1 MVNMEFVLRE
11 IDRLFDENRAAEV
24 EPFLLELLEEAREE
38 GDHGVCLQILNELI
52 GYYRQTSEREKL
64 TAVIEEALSIANEMG
79 LRETIWY
86 GTTALNA
93 ANGYRSMG
101 ELELSRKYYKEAEE
115 IYDRELGENNTLKAG
130 LYNNRSLLEQEEG
143 RYQEAEEYLLKALKI
158 VEANHS
164 GFEIAVTYA
173 NLANTAVLAK
183 DFERAKAYAKHA
195 ILCFQRRHLYDAH
208 YCAALSAL
216 ATCHFYE
223 EDYEE
228 ALRIFEEAMNIVE
241 TTIGRNSQYER
252 LVVNRDA
259 CVKKLEELHGAWPRE
274 EESRE
279 NDCTCDNDNESIGNF
294 AEKQRNE
301 KLGEASAASMS
312 KKESAAGNPWQ
323 ELGSLLQEELGK
335 QEAAREKNSSGQ
347 AAEKEGKFISG
358 LELCKKYYDA
368 YGMQMLAKEFPEYV
382 SKIAVGLVGEGS
394 DCMGF
399 DDEAS
404 RDHDWGPGFCIW
416 IPEEL
421 EPVIGKK
428 LRECYDALPEV
439 FMGYKRIKTAQ
450 GASRLGVMTIEGF
463 YRKYAGMKEDGSFDW
478 RGVEDA
484 SFLAATDGEVFAD
497 PEGRFSEI
505 RAKLQAGYPEEIR
518 FLKIAE
524 DLAKISQTGQ
534 YNYFRMLERGDR
546 MTADGMLLESMRH
559 VMRFWHHLCNVFP
572 PHDKWLKKSTER
584 LSGGGEVMALLEQ
597 LHASLRMDEERAGAT
612 VKEFMEELCGGI
624 ARTLYDESL
633 ISDVDSYLDHQ
644 VEELLMKAGYAKL
657 SNEELVRR
665 IAKTEF
671 QAFDKVKN
679 EGGRAYCQNDWPTFS
694 IMRKSQYLTWDRTML
709 LQYLYD
715 FERETALG
723 HNLITEKY
731 GRMMESTAPDKY
743 EDLEKHFPELSEEKK
758 AVVEQIVALQMSMV
772 EEFAK
777 EYPKVVS
784 NARNLH
790 TYEDDMFDTSYETY
804 LRGEISTYSDKM
816 LQLYAGY
823 VIRCAREGV
832 NIARATI
839 ENTARLYGYQNLED
853 FQASIH

>member
-1 MVNMEFVLRE
+1 LVNMEFVLRE

-64 TAVIEEALSIANEMG
+64 TTVIEEALAIANDMG

-101 ELELSRKYYKEAEE
+101 ALALSRKYYQEAEA
-115 IYDRELGENNTLKAG
+115 IYDRELGENNALKAG

-143 RYQEAEEYLLKALKI
+143 RFQQAEEYLLKALKI

-216 ATCHFYE
+216 ATCYFYE

-259 CVKKLEELHGAWPRE
+259 CIQKLKELHGAWPRE
-274 EESRE
+274 EDGKG
-279 NDCTCDNDNESIGNF
+279 NDYARDNGNESDS
-294 AEKQRNE
+294 AEKQHNE
-301 KLGEASAASMS
+301 KQSDISVTSAA
-312 KKESAAGNPWQ
+312 KKEHAAGNNTWQ
-323 ELGSLLQEELGK
+323 ELGSMLQEELGK
-335 QEAAREKNSSGQ
+335 QEAKDKNASGQ
-347 AAEKEGKFISG
+347 AVKEADKFISG
-358 LELCKKYYDA
+358 LELCKRYYEA
-368 YGMQMLAKEFPEYV
+368 YGKEMLVKEFPEYV
-382 SKIAVGLVGEGS
+382 SRIAVGLVGEGS

-404 RDHDWGPGFCIW
+404 RDHDWGPGFCVW

-421 EPVIGKK
+421 EPVIGEK
-428 LRECYDALPEV
+428 LRECYDALPEE
-439 FMGYKRIKTAQ
+439 FMGLRRVKTAQ
-450 GASRLGVMTIEGF
+450 GKSRLGVMTIEGF
-463 YRKYAGMKEDGSFDW
+463 YRKYAGMQEDGSFDW

-484 SFLAATDGEVFAD
+484 SLLAASDGEVFAD

-524 DLAKISQTGQ
+524 DCAKISQTGQ
-534 YNYFRMLERGDR
+534 YNYFRMLERRDR
-546 MTADGMLLESMRH
+546 MTADGMLTESMRH
-559 VMRFWHHLCNVFP
+559 VMRLWHHLSNSFP

-584 LSGGGEVMALLEQ
+584 LPGGGEVVALLEQ
-597 LHASLRMDEERAGAT
+597 LHASLQMDDERAYAI
-612 VKEFMEELCGGI
+612 VKEFMEELCSGI
-624 ARTLYDESL
+624 ARSLYDESL

-671 QAFDKVKN
+671 EAFDKVKN

-694 IMRKSQYLTWDRTML
+694 VMRKSQYLTWDRTML

-731 GRMMESTAPDKY
+731 GRMMESTAPEKY

-758 AVVEQIVALQMSMV
+758 AVIEQIVALQMSMV

-853 FQASIH
+853 FQASITE